1 MYHGSFAHGDGVVS
15 SRDRSTQLTRI
26 VQRAI
31 EEHQFTKFARFWEL
45 YERTTD
51 IQRIDAFYIRTE
63 VLISNGGGYCNVAI
77 IGDGLLIDIEGDDN
91 NSTGNLT
98 FQTLKS
104 VGEVEIH
111 TSPLQGL
118 HSSQG
123 ASLVV
128 LTNSVEGDIGVHWV
142 AKTEDD
148 EEHLLQF
155 AQTLVQAISKDTS

>member
-1 MYHGSFAHGDGVVS
+1 MS

-26 VQRAI
+26 VQQAI

-45 YERTTD
+45 YERTTE
-51 IQRIDAFYIRTE
+51 IKRIEAFYIRTE
-63 VLISNGGGYCNVAI
+63 VQDNWLIPNRGGYCNVAI

-98 FQTLKS
+98 FKTLTS

-118 HSSQG
+118 P
-123 ASLVV
+123 L
-128 LTNSVEGDIGVHWV
+128 
-142 AKTEDD
+142 
-148 EEHLLQF
+148 F
-155 AQTLVQAISKDTS
+155 ARGIAGSAYQQH

>member
-1 MYHGSFAHGDGVVS
+1 MS
-15 SRDRSTQLTRI
+15 SRDRSEQLTRI
-26 VQRAI
+26 VQQSI
-31 EEHQFTKFARFWEL
+31 EEHRFAKFARFWEL
-45 YERTTD
+45 YESTTD
-51 IQRIDAFYIRTE
+51 IQRIEAFYIRTE
-63 VLISNGGGYCNVAI
+63 VQDSWLIPNGGGYCNVAI

-91 NSTGNLT
+91 NGTGNLT

-104 VGEVEIH
+104 VGAVEIH

-128 LTNSVEGDIGVHWV
+128 LTNSDEGDIGVHWV

-155 AQTLVQAISKDTS
+155 AQTLVRAISKDTS